1 MRVRVPS
8 RSFIMEDEIIVPSFE
23 IRDKPYSE
31 SELRQ
36 IKENISKLASQSLKE
51 WNEKENVRF
60 AKEIAKAKE
69 LERGET

>member
-1 MRVRVPS
+1 
-8 RSFIMEDEIIVPSFE
+8 MEDEIIVPSFE